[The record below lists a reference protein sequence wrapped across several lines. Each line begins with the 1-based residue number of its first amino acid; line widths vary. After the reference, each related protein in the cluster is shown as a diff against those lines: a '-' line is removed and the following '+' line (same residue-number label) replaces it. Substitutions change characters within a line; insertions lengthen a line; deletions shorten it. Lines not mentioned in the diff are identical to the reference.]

1 MEEHGF
7 LYVHNFNYESHSTAR
22 HIVEVGRSSI
32 ERGSSRSHM
41 NPDETGVREVKE

>member
-1 MEEHGF
+1 MIKRFAGRHG
-7 LYVHNFNYESHSTAR
+7 H
-22 HIVEVGRSSI
+22 GGSSI